1 MALIIHDGEISPIA
15 PTKDPQSDVWY
26 GFEYSLES
34 GEVITG
40 SDWLIDDVLVTA
52 GQSVNGLNFV
62 DKDNSGS
69 VTKCRL
75 SGGSA
80 GSIYR
85 VTNRLSTSATPSD
98 DRTMLVPCA
107 HL

>member
-1 MALIIHDGEISPIA
+1 MALIIHDGETSPTA

-26 GFEYSLES
+26 GFEYALES

-40 SDWLIDDVLVTA
+40 SQWLIDDVLVTA
-52 GQSVNGLNFV
+52 GQSVNGLTFV
-62 DKDNSGS
+62 GEDNSGS

-75 SGGSA
+75 SGGSS
-80 GSIYR
+80 GTNYR
-85 VTNRLSTSATPSD
+85 LTNRLSTSATPSD
-98 DRTMLVPCA
+98 DRTMIIPCE